1 MIEWMVSSCVLTA
14 LVIGLRYLLRGR
26 IGVRLQYALWLLV
39 LVRLLL
45 PVSLGSTDISL
56 MSVVEKAPA
65 VQAVESVR
73 NVDAIWQAEDGTVEG
88 TPSGGGMRDAP
99 VKVAPAATS
108 TERFHRMEAALAVRR
123 VLLPVWWCGAGVTLL
138 AFLAANIRFAGRLRK
153 TRRPLAMEGAAL
165 TVYVVEERAAPCLF
179 GLFRPAVYVT
189 PDAAADATLLRH
201 TVAHETTHF
210 RHGDHVWAL
219 LRTVCLALHWWDPLV
234 WWAARLSRQDGELV
248 CDEATIARL
257 GEGERAAYGRT
268 LIRMACGSGAHPL
281 LTATAMDGGKTSLH
295 ERITLLAKKPRTAAA
310 AAVIVVLAA
319 ALCAGCVFTGAKK
332 LPEDA
337 SPVAVTMAALTE
349 KQLGAVDPEEYPGL
363 KTENLI
369 PALNDAAFHE
379 ISMEQMRQS
388 GFWTEDTP
396 CWTVLVPITG
406 GSDLMLSC
414 GGAED
419 LVEVSDLSAMLS
431 SYVGPQEGS
440 AYVRHRGLYQLVRTA
455 RDYPQQLEH
464 PDYENM
470 RDDIEA
476 LLSPLTGRLQF
487 GTDDW
492 YTDHEV
498 KVFAKVWSYD
508 EDGERV
514 DMYRLRALAYARPE
528 EVEELSMW
536 LSLDSQGRYYAVNWW
551 GYAAVRQHN
560 GALLGLVPLNEDGSG
575 YSSDSFA
582 GFREDDGWQER
593 MLTAWQAWL
602 QEAGAAEAE
611 ANAVQD
617 VAAFLRGVRPEDV
630 VLDFMMYP
638 KLTGEQ
644 VTAALNG
651 AAEHGIPEEQAL
663 VAEGFSDSYPFWWLD
678 LSLSGEDVNVSCGL
692 AENVVCVRT
701 TSSGTGYFKDET
713 LYELVRHSRD
723 YDETI
728 DQSAYAMFRTE
739 LDAVMQRELDYRV
752 GSPGEFRAYE
762 LANFSPIWHYATDDG
777 NRAEWYSFDFALI
790 PGKPEADF
798 WAGGMYMDSRLRVRG
813 FSVSG
818 SVVARYRGDT
828 LLGLVFMGND
838 DSYVPAFDEDW
849 DWANAMLTARDG
861 C

>member
-268 LIRMACGSGAHPL
+268 LIRMACGGGAHPL

-369 PALNDAAFHE
+369 PALNDAAYYE
-379 ISMEQMRQS
+379 TTEEKAKSA
-388 GFWTEDTP
+388 GFGQTEKK
-396 CWTVLVPITG
+396 WIVRVPITDG
-406 GSDLMLSC
+406 HDLALWC
-414 GGAED
+414 DEAED
-419 LVEVSDLSAMLS
+419 IVQVFDVAALASSKFPIDQKMSGFFRHHDL
-431 SYVGPQEGS
+431 YE
-440 AYVRHRGLYQLVRTA
+440 LVRSA
-455 RDYPQQLEH
+455 RDYPKQLEH

-470 RDDIEA
+470 QSSIE
-476 LLSPLTGRLQF
+476 LLLNPLTGRLQF
-487 GTDDW
+487 GTNW
-492 YTDHEV
+492 YADHEV
-498 KVFAKVWSYD
+498 KTFVKVWSYD
-508 EDGERV
+508 EDGDQV
-514 DMYRLRALAYARPE
+514 NMYRLRALAYAKPE
-528 EVEELSMW
+528 EAEALPDW
-536 LSLDSQGRYYAVNWW
+536 LSLDSQGRAYAVNWW
-551 GYAAVRQHN
+551 GYVAARFHN
-560 GALLGLVPLNEDGSG
+560 GALLGLVRLNEDGSG
-575 YSSDSFA
+575 YSSDGFA
-582 GFREDDGWQER
+582 DFHEDDGWRER
-593 MLTAWQAWL
+593 MLAAWQAWL
-602 QEAGAAEAE
+602 AASAE
-611 ANAVQD
+611 PVE
-617 VAAFLRGVRPEDV
+617 PEDTVDMAALLRSIRPADV
-630 VLDFMMYP
+630 VFNHNRYP
-638 KLTGEQ
+638 KVTEEQ
-644 VTAALNG
+644 VAAALNS
-651 AAEHGIPEEQAL
+651 AAEHGIPGEQAL

-762 LANFSPIWHYATDDG
+762 LTNFSPIWHYATDDG

-849 DWANAMLTARDG
+849 DWANAMLAARDG